1 MFWKTTAAAALAMG
15 LVTSAQAQNN
25 VMVIFDASGSMKRSA
40 GAETR
45 IVAAK
50 RIVSETL
57 ATMPP
62 SVRTGLLTFGHRRA
76 KDCSDIEVVSP
87 IGADESRTQARMV
100 QGFDAIGETPIAAA
114 LDRAGQSMKAFNG
127 QSNSIVLVTDGIEE
141 CRGDP
146 CAAADRL
153 NALGVGVKVHVVGF
167 ALKANESNSLQC
179 VVQKTGGRYFDAA
192 DAEGLR
198 RTFAEVKQ
206 IIAQPAP
213 PPPPAPAPAPV
224 VAPQRTGKVVFEDKF
239 DGKDLSAD
247 SWEIL
252 NRNPDRYIVE
262 KGELLLVNPA
272 AAGFQHKDSVNIVR
286 LNQEMP
292 AGDWDV
298 VIDAKLQF
306 QSLSDAF
313 NVGLMTDET
322 SFLRLV
328 ASWTGSDTC
337 SKLDFGVTR
346 LASGEETRAIKTFS
360 GSGCGYGAFGN
371 EDTKA
376 IVKAME
382 TNGVRIVLMKRD
394 RKYSGTFEIKNWTD
408 AKKNVRKLTTDELTS
423 LRVPGR
429 LALHVGKLDAKKP
442 SETGVQIDQ
451 IQILSYE

>member
-1 MFWKTTAAAALAMG
+1 
-15 LVTSAQAQNN
+15 
-25 VMVIFDASGSMKRSA
+25 
-40 GAETR
+40 
-45 IVAAK
+45 
-50 RIVSETL
+50 
-57 ATMPP
+57 
-62 SVRTGLLTFGHRRA
+62 
-76 KDCSDIEVVSP
+76 
-87 IGADESRTQARMV
+87 MV
-100 QGFDAIGETPIAAA
+100 QGFEALGETPIAAA
-114 LDRAGQSMKAFNG
+114 LDRAGQSMKAFTG

-167 ALKANESNSLQC
+167 ALKPGESNALQC

-192 DAEGLR
+192 DPEALR

-206 IIAQPAP
+206 IVAQAKPPAP
-213 PPPPAPAPAPV
+213 PPPPV
-224 VAPQRTGKVVFEDKF
+224 VAPARTGKVVFEEKF
-239 DGKDLSAD
+239 DGKELSAD

-272 AAGFQHKDSVNIVR
+272 TVGFQHKDSVNIVR
-286 LNQEMP
+286 LNQDMP
-292 AGDWDV
+292 NGDWDV

-306 QSLSDAF
+306 QALSDGF

-328 ASWTGSDTC
+328 TSWSGSEGC
-337 SKLDFGVTR
+337 NKLEFGVTR
-346 LASGEETRAIKTFS
+346 LANGEETRAIKTFS
-360 GSGCGYGAFGN
+360 GSGCGFGAFGN

-376 IVKAME
+376 IVKALE
-382 TNGVRIVLMKRD
+382 TNGVRIVLTKRD

-408 AKKNVRKLTTDELTS
+408 AKKSPRKITTDELTS

-429 LALHVGKLDAKKP
+429 LSLHVGKLDAKKP

-451 IQILSYE
+451 IQILAYE